1 MLRRIIYILLAV
13 MFLSACGSSGDAGDE
28 EELHGRKNPKEA
40 KVEVENGTVTI
51 TIPARTSYF
60 WLEKVDDDSVPYD
73 RLYFKFDP
81 AASAFLFQTNLD
93 DWQPVVLDDNT
104 AEMGKV
110 KITFGEKEIVI
121 AYPSGAW
128 AFP

>member
-1 MLRRIIYILLAV
+1 MCKKIIYILLAV
-13 MFLSACGSSGDAGDE
+13 MLLAACGPSEDAGT

-40 KVEVENGTVTI
+40 KVKVENGMVTI
-51 TIPARTSYF
+51 TIPKRTSYF

-73 RLYFKFDP
+73 KLYVKFDP
-81 AASAFLFQTNLD
+81 AASAFIFQTNLD
-93 DWQPVVLDDNT
+93 DWQPLVLEDNT

-121 AYPSGAW
+121 TYPSGTW